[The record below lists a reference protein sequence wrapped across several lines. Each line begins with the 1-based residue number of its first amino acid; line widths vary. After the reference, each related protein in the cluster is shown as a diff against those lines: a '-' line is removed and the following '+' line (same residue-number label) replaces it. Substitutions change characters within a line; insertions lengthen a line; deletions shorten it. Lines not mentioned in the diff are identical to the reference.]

1 MICTHCGKEIQN
13 GITFCPYCGSTVN
26 NAKEN
31 TKMKKHNPAKVLVSI
46 AAVAVVAAGGWAFA
60 NRTPTIDVSKY
71 MILSADGYNTVGKL
85 NISFDTEKLEKDY
98 GKQIATRFKKQMKN
112 LKDDTYGLSSLTAS
126 LYDGYEADL
135 FAETCATGSA
145 DKTKNLSNGD
155 VVTYTWDDN
164 SDEAE
169 EAFGVKVKYSDI
181 TYTVSGL
188 ASVNTFDAF
197 DGVDVEFSGISPDGR
212 ATVNSLPTAAE
223 AQGLYYTLDENSGL
237 SNGDTV
243 TLTVSADDTFLKNH
257 EITLSETSKTLTVS
271 GLKEPE
277 TIDPFEDSL
286 LNIAVEGETV
296 SGKLNILIRGCAPH
310 LGVTVSSD
318 LPADDP
324 RSALTYSVAT
334 ESPEGGYAQGDVVTI
349 TATPKFSSDFTNSY
363 ILSRDSLEVSL
374 ENVPH
379 YLSSADEVTPD
390 LLAQLKPLVE
400 NELNSSVDYG
410 MTYTSIWAADG
421 SSPVSSESSASGP
434 RWTGTA
440 SLLVDKDSDI
450 YNGSYYGDNMLVFP
464 YEIAYNVFSGEGS
477 GTAVGGIYLLN
488 VKVNADGS
496 YDLSEVSTGTT
507 SYYTDMNAF
516 LAKEVNNRSEWYD
529 ITTAPFNW

>member
-13 GITFCPYCGSTVN
+13 GITFCPYCGSAVN

-31 TKMKKHNPAKVLVSI
+31 TKMKKRNPAKVLVPI

-71 MILSADGYNTVGKL
+71 MTLSADGYNTVGKL

-145 DKTKNLSNGD
+145 DKTKGLSNGD

-169 EAFGVKVKYSDI
+169 EAFGVKVKYTDI

-243 TLTVSADDTFLKNH
+243 TLTVHSNRDDFSDCIDKYGAMPQATEKTFTVEGLNEYVTSAD
-257 EITLSETSKTLTVS
+257 TLS
-271 GLKEPE
+271 
-277 TIDPFEDSL
+277 DSVL
-286 LNIAVEGETV
+286 
-296 SGKLNILIRGCAPH
+296 
-310 LGVTVSSD
+310 
-318 LPADDP
+318 
-324 RSALTYSVAT
+324 
-334 ESPEGGYAQGDVVTI
+334 
-349 TATPKFSSDFTNSY
+349 
-363 ILSRDSLEVSL
+363 VSL
-374 ENVPH
+374 QNQAEDVFKS
-379 YLSSADEVTPD
+379 YA
-390 LLAQLKPLVE
+390 AQRFSNGQTFK
-400 NELNSSVDYG
+400 G
-410 MTYTSIWAADG
+410 MTYLGNYILTPKNKDSWGNKDCIVLAYQVTVHHDYTSELNTTYDADD
-421 SSPVSSESSASGP
+421 SFFWYITFNNVSKDANDNIASGLNDYDTP
-434 RWTGTA
+434 TTFVKIDSGVQKYSFSSSTETWEYYGYA
-440 SLLVDKDSDI
+440 SLDSL
-450 YNGSYYGDNMLVFP
+450 YNAAVNQYVENYNHQDNV
-464 YEIAYNVFSGEGS
+464 A
-477 GTAVGGIYLLN
+477 
-488 VKVNADGS
+488 
-496 YDLSEVSTGTT
+496 
-507 SYYTDMNAF
+507 
-516 LAKEVNNRSEWYD
+516 
-529 ITTAPFNW
+529 

>member
-71 MILSADGYNTVGKL
+71 MTLSADGYNTVGKL
-85 NISFDTEKLEKDY
+85 SIDFDTDKLEQDY
-98 GKQIATRFKKQMKN
+98 GKQITTRFKKQMKN
-112 LKDDTYGLSSLTAS
+112 LKDDTFGLSSLTAS
-126 LYDGYEADL
+126 LYDGYETDL
-135 FAETCATGSA
+135 FVETCANGSA

-169 EAFGVKVKYSDI
+169 EAFGVKVKYTDI

-243 TLTVSADDTFLKNH
+243 TLTVHSNRDDFSDCIDKYGAMPQATEKTFTVEGLNEYVTSAD
-257 EITLSETSKTLTVS
+257 TLS
-271 GLKEPE
+271 
-277 TIDPFEDSL
+277 DSVL
-286 LNIAVEGETV
+286 
-296 SGKLNILIRGCAPH
+296 
-310 LGVTVSSD
+310 
-318 LPADDP
+318 
-324 RSALTYSVAT
+324 
-334 ESPEGGYAQGDVVTI
+334 
-349 TATPKFSSDFTNSY
+349 
-363 ILSRDSLEVSL
+363 VSL
-374 ENVPH
+374 QNQAEDVFKS
-379 YLSSADEVTPD
+379 YA
-390 LLAQLKPLVE
+390 AQRFSNGQTFK
-400 NELNSSVDYG
+400 G
-410 MTYTSIWAADG
+410 MTYLGNYILTPKNKDSWGDKDRIVLAYQVTVHHDYTSELNTTYDADDSFFWYITFNNVSKDADG
-421 SSPVSSESSASGP
+421 NIASGLNDYDTP
-434 RWTGTA
+434 TTFVKIDSGVQKYSFSSSTETWEYYGYA
-440 SLLVDKDSDI
+440 SLDSL
-450 YNGSYYGDNMLVFP
+450 YNAAVNQYVENYNHQDNV
-464 YEIAYNVFSGEGS
+464 A
-477 GTAVGGIYLLN
+477 
-488 VKVNADGS
+488 
-496 YDLSEVSTGTT
+496 
-507 SYYTDMNAF
+507 
-516 LAKEVNNRSEWYD
+516 
-529 ITTAPFNW
+529 

>member
-13 GITFCPYCGSTVN
+13 GITFCPYCGSAVN

-31 TKMKKHNPAKVLVSI
+31 TKMKKHNPAKVLVPI

-71 MILSADGYNTVGKL
+71 MTLSADGYNTVGKL

-145 DKTKNLSNGD
+145 DKTKGLSNGD

-169 EAFGVKVKYSDI
+169 EAFGVKVKYTDI

-243 TLTVSADDTFLKNH
+243 TLTVHSNRDDFSDCIDKYGAMPQATEKTFTVEGLNEYVTSAD
-257 EITLSETSKTLTVS
+257 TLS
-271 GLKEPE
+271 
-277 TIDPFEDSL
+277 DSVL
-286 LNIAVEGETV
+286 
-296 SGKLNILIRGCAPH
+296 
-310 LGVTVSSD
+310 
-318 LPADDP
+318 
-324 RSALTYSVAT
+324 
-334 ESPEGGYAQGDVVTI
+334 
-349 TATPKFSSDFTNSY
+349 
-363 ILSRDSLEVSL
+363 VSL
-374 ENVPH
+374 QNQAEDVFKS
-379 YLSSADEVTPD
+379 YA
-390 LLAQLKPLVE
+390 AQRFSNGQTFK
-400 NELNSSVDYG
+400 G
-410 MTYTSIWAADG
+410 MTYLGNYILT
-421 SSPVSSESSASGP
+421 PK
-434 RWTGTA
+434 
-440 SLLVDKDSDI
+440 DKDSWGDKDRI
-450 YNGSYYGDNMLVFP
+450 VLAYQVTVHHDYTSELNTTYDADDSFFWYITFNNVSKDADGNIASGLNDYDTPTTFVKIDSGVQKYSFSSSTETWEYYGYASLDSLYNAAVNQYVENYNHQDNV
-464 YEIAYNVFSGEGS
+464 A
-477 GTAVGGIYLLN
+477 
-488 VKVNADGS
+488 
-496 YDLSEVSTGTT
+496 
-507 SYYTDMNAF
+507 
-516 LAKEVNNRSEWYD
+516 
-529 ITTAPFNW
+529 

>member
-31 TKMKKHNPAKVLVSI
+31 TKMKKHNPAKILVPI
-46 AAVAVVAAGGWAFA
+46 ATVAVVAAGGWAFA
-60 NRTPTIDVSKY
+60 NRTPIIDVSKY
-71 MILSADGYNTVGKL
+71 MTLSADGYNTVGKL

-126 LYDGYEADL
+126 LYDGYETDL

-243 TLTVSADDTFLKNH
+243 TLTVHSNRDDFSDCIDKYGAMPQATEKTFTVEGLNEYVTSAD
-257 EITLSETSKTLTVS
+257 TLS
-271 GLKEPE
+271 
-277 TIDPFEDSL
+277 DSVL
-286 LNIAVEGETV
+286 
-296 SGKLNILIRGCAPH
+296 
-310 LGVTVSSD
+310 
-318 LPADDP
+318 
-324 RSALTYSVAT
+324 
-334 ESPEGGYAQGDVVTI
+334 
-349 TATPKFSSDFTNSY
+349 
-363 ILSRDSLEVSL
+363 VSL
-374 ENVPH
+374 QNQAEDVFKS
-379 YLSSADEVTPD
+379 YA
-390 LLAQLKPLVE
+390 AQRFSNGQTFK
-400 NELNSSVDYG
+400 G
-410 MTYTSIWAADG
+410 MTYLGNYILTPKNKDSWGDKDRIVLAYQVTVHHDYTSELNTTYDADDSFFWYITFNNVSKDADG
-421 SSPVSSESSASGP
+421 NIASGLNDYDTP
-434 RWTGTA
+434 TTFVKIDSGVQKYSFSSSTETWEYYGYA
-440 SLLVDKDSDI
+440 SLDSL
-450 YNGSYYGDNMLVFP
+450 YNAAVNQYVENYNHQDNV
-464 YEIAYNVFSGEGS
+464 A
-477 GTAVGGIYLLN
+477 
-488 VKVNADGS
+488 
-496 YDLSEVSTGTT
+496 
-507 SYYTDMNAF
+507 
-516 LAKEVNNRSEWYD
+516 
-529 ITTAPFNW
+529 

>member
-13 GITFCPYCGSTVN
+13 GITFCPYCGSAVN

-31 TKMKKHNPAKVLVSI
+31 TKMKKHNPAKVLAPI

-71 MILSADGYNTVGKL
+71 MTLSADGYNTVGKL

-145 DKTKNLSNGD
+145 DKTKGLSNGD

-169 EAFGVKVKYSDI
+169 EAFGVKVKYTDI

-243 TLTVSADDTFLKNH
+243 TLTVHSNRDDFSDCIDKYGAMPQATEKTFTVEGLNEYVTSAD
-257 EITLSETSKTLTVS
+257 TLS
-271 GLKEPE
+271 
-277 TIDPFEDSL
+277 DSVL
-286 LNIAVEGETV
+286 
-296 SGKLNILIRGCAPH
+296 
-310 LGVTVSSD
+310 
-318 LPADDP
+318 
-324 RSALTYSVAT
+324 
-334 ESPEGGYAQGDVVTI
+334 
-349 TATPKFSSDFTNSY
+349 
-363 ILSRDSLEVSL
+363 VSL
-374 ENVPH
+374 QNQAEDVFKS
-379 YLSSADEVTPD
+379 YA
-390 LLAQLKPLVE
+390 AQRFSNGQTFK
-400 NELNSSVDYG
+400 G
-410 MTYTSIWAADG
+410 MTYLGNYILTPKNKDSWGDKDRIVLAYQVTVHHDYTSELNTTYDADDSFFWYITFNNVSKDADG
-421 SSPVSSESSASGP
+421 NIASGLNDYDTP
-434 RWTGTA
+434 TTFVKIDSGVQKYSFSSSTETWEYYGYA
-440 SLLVDKDSDI
+440 SLDSL
-450 YNGSYYGDNMLVFP
+450 YNAAVNQYVENYNHQDNV
-464 YEIAYNVFSGEGS
+464 A
-477 GTAVGGIYLLN
+477 
-488 VKVNADGS
+488 
-496 YDLSEVSTGTT
+496 
-507 SYYTDMNAF
+507 
-516 LAKEVNNRSEWYD
+516 
-529 ITTAPFNW
+529 

>member
-31 TKMKKHNPAKVLVSI
+31 TKMKKHNPAKVLVPI

-71 MILSADGYNTVGKL
+71 MTLSADGYNTVGKL

-145 DKTKNLSNGD
+145 DKTKGLSNGD

-169 EAFGVKVKYSDI
+169 EAFGVKVKYTDI

-212 ATVNSLPTAAE
+212 ATVNSLPTATE

-243 TLTVSADDTFLKNH
+243 TLTVHSNRDDFSDCIDKYGAMPQATEKTFTVAGLNEYVTSAD
-257 EITLSETSKTLTVS
+257 TLS
-271 GLKEPE
+271 
-277 TIDPFEDSL
+277 DSVL
-286 LNIAVEGETV
+286 
-296 SGKLNILIRGCAPH
+296 
-310 LGVTVSSD
+310 
-318 LPADDP
+318 
-324 RSALTYSVAT
+324 
-334 ESPEGGYAQGDVVTI
+334 
-349 TATPKFSSDFTNSY
+349 
-363 ILSRDSLEVSL
+363 VSL
-374 ENVPH
+374 QNQAEDVFKS
-379 YLSSADEVTPD
+379 YA
-390 LLAQLKPLVE
+390 AQRFSNGQTFK
-400 NELNSSVDYG
+400 G
-410 MTYTSIWAADG
+410 MTYLGNYILT
-421 SSPVSSESSASGP
+421 PK
-434 RWTGTA
+434 
-440 SLLVDKDSDI
+440 DKDSWGDKDRI
-450 YNGSYYGDNMLVFP
+450 VLAYQVTVHHDYTSELNTTYDADDSFFWYITFNNVSKDADGNIASGLNDYDTPTTFVKIDSGVQKYSFSSSTETWEYYGYASLDSLYNAAVNQYVENYNHQDNV
-464 YEIAYNVFSGEGS
+464 A
-477 GTAVGGIYLLN
+477 
-488 VKVNADGS
+488 
-496 YDLSEVSTGTT
+496 
-507 SYYTDMNAF
+507 
-516 LAKEVNNRSEWYD
+516 
-529 ITTAPFNW
+529 

>member
-71 MILSADGYNTVGKL
+71 MTLSADGYNTVGKL

-126 LYDGYEADL
+126 LYDGYETDL

-243 TLTVSADDTFLKNH
+243 TLTVHSNRDDFSDCIDKYGAMPQATEKTFTVEGLNEYVTSAD
-257 EITLSETSKTLTVS
+257 TLS
-271 GLKEPE
+271 
-277 TIDPFEDSL
+277 DSVL
-286 LNIAVEGETV
+286 
-296 SGKLNILIRGCAPH
+296 
-310 LGVTVSSD
+310 
-318 LPADDP
+318 
-324 RSALTYSVAT
+324 
-334 ESPEGGYAQGDVVTI
+334 
-349 TATPKFSSDFTNSY
+349 
-363 ILSRDSLEVSL
+363 VSL
-374 ENVPH
+374 QNQAEDVFKS
-379 YLSSADEVTPD
+379 YA
-390 LLAQLKPLVE
+390 AQRFSNGQTFK
-400 NELNSSVDYG
+400 G
-410 MTYTSIWAADG
+410 MTYLGNYILTPKNKDSWGDKDRIVLAYQVTVHHDYTSELNTTYDADD
-421 SSPVSSESSASGP
+421 SFFWYITFNNVSKDANGNIASGLNDYDTP
-434 RWTGTA
+434 TTFVKIDSGVQKYSFSSSTKTWEYYGYA
-440 SLLVDKDSDI
+440 SLDSL
-450 YNGSYYGDNMLVFP
+450 YNAAVNQYVENYNHQDNV
-464 YEIAYNVFSGEGS
+464 A
-477 GTAVGGIYLLN
+477 
-488 VKVNADGS
+488 
-496 YDLSEVSTGTT
+496 
-507 SYYTDMNAF
+507 
-516 LAKEVNNRSEWYD
+516 
-529 ITTAPFNW
+529 

>member
-71 MILSADGYNTVGKL
+71 MTLSADGYNTVGKL

-126 LYDGYEADL
+126 LYDGYETDL

-243 TLTVSADDTFLKNH
+243 TLTVHSNRDDFSDCIDKYGAMPQATEKTFTVEGLNEYVTSAD
-257 EITLSETSKTLTVS
+257 TLS
-271 GLKEPE
+271 
-277 TIDPFEDSL
+277 DSVL
-286 LNIAVEGETV
+286 
-296 SGKLNILIRGCAPH
+296 
-310 LGVTVSSD
+310 
-318 LPADDP
+318 
-324 RSALTYSVAT
+324 
-334 ESPEGGYAQGDVVTI
+334 
-349 TATPKFSSDFTNSY
+349 
-363 ILSRDSLEVSL
+363 VSL
-374 ENVPH
+374 QNQAEDVFKS
-379 YLSSADEVTPD
+379 YA
-390 LLAQLKPLVE
+390 AQRFSNGQTFK
-400 NELNSSVDYG
+400 G
-410 MTYTSIWAADG
+410 MTYLGNYILTPKNKDSWGDKDRIVLAYQVTVHHDYTSELNTTYDADDSFFWYITFNNVSKDADG
-421 SSPVSSESSASGP
+421 NIASGLNDYDTP
-434 RWTGTA
+434 TTFVKIDSGVQKYSFSSSTETWEYYGYA
-440 SLLVDKDSDI
+440 SLDSL
-450 YNGSYYGDNMLVFP
+450 YNAAVNQYVENYNHQDNV
-464 YEIAYNVFSGEGS
+464 V
-477 GTAVGGIYLLN
+477 
-488 VKVNADGS
+488 
-496 YDLSEVSTGTT
+496 
-507 SYYTDMNAF
+507 
-516 LAKEVNNRSEWYD
+516 
-529 ITTAPFNW
+529 

>member
-1 MICTHCGKEIQN
+1 MLCTHCGKEIQN
-13 GITFCPYCGSTVN
+13 GITFCPYCGSAVN

-31 TKMKKHNPAKVLVSI
+31 TKMKKHNPAKVLVPI

-71 MILSADGYNTVGKL
+71 MTLSADGYNTVGKL
-85 NISFDTEKLEKDY
+85 NIDFDTEKLEKDY

-169 EAFGVKVKYSDI
+169 EAFGVKVKYTDI

-243 TLTVSADDTFLKNH
+243 TLTVHSNRDDFSDCIDKYGAMPQATEKTFTVEGLNENVTSAD
-257 EITLSETSKTLTVS
+257 TLS
-271 GLKEPE
+271 
-277 TIDPFEDSL
+277 DSVL
-286 LNIAVEGETV
+286 
-296 SGKLNILIRGCAPH
+296 
-310 LGVTVSSD
+310 
-318 LPADDP
+318 
-324 RSALTYSVAT
+324 
-334 ESPEGGYAQGDVVTI
+334 
-349 TATPKFSSDFTNSY
+349 
-363 ILSRDSLEVSL
+363 VSL
-374 ENVPH
+374 QNQAEDVFKS
-379 YLSSADEVTPD
+379 YA
-390 LLAQLKPLVE
+390 AQRFSNGQTFK
-400 NELNSSVDYG
+400 G
-410 MTYTSIWAADG
+410 MTYLGNYILTPKNKDSWGDKDRIVLAYQVTVHHDYTSELNTTYDAYDSFFWYITFNNVSKDADG
-421 SSPVSSESSASGP
+421 NIASGLNDYDTP
-434 RWTGTA
+434 TTFVKIDSGVQKYSFSSSTETWEYYGYA
-440 SLLVDKDSDI
+440 SLDSL
-450 YNGSYYGDNMLVFP
+450 YNAAVNQYVENYNHQDNV
-464 YEIAYNVFSGEGS
+464 A
-477 GTAVGGIYLLN
+477 
-488 VKVNADGS
+488 
-496 YDLSEVSTGTT
+496 
-507 SYYTDMNAF
+507 
-516 LAKEVNNRSEWYD
+516 
-529 ITTAPFNW
+529 

>member
-13 GITFCPYCGSTVN
+13 GITFCPYCGSAVN

-31 TKMKKHNPAKVLVSI
+31 TKMKKHNPAKVLVPI

-71 MILSADGYNTVGKL
+71 MTLSADGYNTVGKL

-169 EAFGVKVKYSDI
+169 EAFGVKVKYTDI

-243 TLTVSADDTFLKNH
+243 TLTVHSNRDDFSDCIDKYGAMPQATEKTFTVEGLNEYVTSADNLSDTALARLQSQAEDVLKAYIARNWTH
-257 EITLSETSKTLTVS
+257 GIGTMTGMDYLGNYLLTPKPDSTWTENNLITLVYKVNVHNNYKNYKDEVYEANNVYYWYITFKNVSVNSEGVISQGLSDYTTPDSRMEIDS
-271 GLKEPE
+271 GLKMYNFSDSTFCWNYVGYKTLDGLYKAAVTRNIE
-277 TIDPFEDSL
+277 TYNHQDNL
-286 LNIAVEGETV
+286 L
-296 SGKLNILIRGCAPH
+296 
-310 LGVTVSSD
+310 
-318 LPADDP
+318 
-324 RSALTYSVAT
+324 
-334 ESPEGGYAQGDVVTI
+334 
-349 TATPKFSSDFTNSY
+349 
-363 ILSRDSLEVSL
+363 
-374 ENVPH
+374 
-379 YLSSADEVTPD
+379 PD
-390 LLAQLKPLVE
+390 A
-400 NELNSSVDYG
+400 
-410 MTYTSIWAADG
+410 
-421 SSPVSSESSASGP
+421 
-434 RWTGTA
+434 
-440 SLLVDKDSDI
+440 
-450 YNGSYYGDNMLVFP
+450 
-464 YEIAYNVFSGEGS
+464 
-477 GTAVGGIYLLN
+477 
-488 VKVNADGS
+488 NA
-496 YDLSEVSTGTT
+496 
-507 SYYTDMNAF
+507 
-516 LAKEVNNRSEWYD
+516 
-529 ITTAPFNW
+529 

>member
-1 MICTHCGKEIQN
+1 MLCTHCGKEIQN
-13 GITFCPYCGSTVN
+13 GITFCPYCGSAVN

-31 TKMKKHNPAKVLVSI
+31 TKMKKHNPAKVLVPI

-71 MILSADGYNTVGKL
+71 MTLSADGYNTVGKL

-112 LKDDTYGLSSLTAS
+112 LKDDTFGLSSLTAS

-169 EAFGVKVKYSDI
+169 EAFGVKVKYTDI

-243 TLTVSADDTFLKNH
+243 TLTVHSNRDDFSDCIDKYGAMPQATEKTFTVEGLNEYVTSAD
-257 EITLSETSKTLTVS
+257 TLS
-271 GLKEPE
+271 
-277 TIDPFEDSL
+277 DSVL
-286 LNIAVEGETV
+286 
-296 SGKLNILIRGCAPH
+296 
-310 LGVTVSSD
+310 
-318 LPADDP
+318 
-324 RSALTYSVAT
+324 
-334 ESPEGGYAQGDVVTI
+334 
-349 TATPKFSSDFTNSY
+349 
-363 ILSRDSLEVSL
+363 VSL
-374 ENVPH
+374 QNQAEDVFKS
-379 YLSSADEVTPD
+379 YA
-390 LLAQLKPLVE
+390 AQRFSNGQTFK
-400 NELNSSVDYG
+400 G
-410 MTYTSIWAADG
+410 MTYLGNYILTPKNKDSWGDKDRIVLAYQVTVHHDYTSELNTTYDADD
-421 SSPVSSESSASGP
+421 SFFWYITFNNVSKDADDNIASGLNDYDTP
-434 RWTGTA
+434 TTFVKIDSGVQKYSFSSSTETWEYYGYA
-440 SLLVDKDSDI
+440 SLDSL
-450 YNGSYYGDNMLVFP
+450 YNAAVNQYVENYNHQDNV
-464 YEIAYNVFSGEGS
+464 A
-477 GTAVGGIYLLN
+477 
-488 VKVNADGS
+488 
-496 YDLSEVSTGTT
+496 
-507 SYYTDMNAF
+507 
-516 LAKEVNNRSEWYD
+516 
-529 ITTAPFNW
+529 

>member
-1 MICTHCGKEIQN
+1 MLCTHCGKEIQN
-13 GITFCPYCGSTVN
+13 GITFCPYCGSAVN

-31 TKMKKHNPAKVLVSI
+31 TKMKKRNPAKVLVPI

-71 MILSADGYNTVGKL
+71 MTLSADGYNTVGKL

-145 DKTKNLSNGD
+145 DKTKGLSNGD

-169 EAFGVKVKYSDI
+169 EAFGVKVKYTDI

-243 TLTVSADDTFLKNH
+243 TLTVHSNRDDFSDCISKYGAMPQATEKTFTVAGLNEYVTSAD
-257 EITLSETSKTLTVS
+257 TLS
-271 GLKEPE
+271 
-277 TIDPFEDSL
+277 DSVL
-286 LNIAVEGETV
+286 
-296 SGKLNILIRGCAPH
+296 
-310 LGVTVSSD
+310 
-318 LPADDP
+318 
-324 RSALTYSVAT
+324 
-334 ESPEGGYAQGDVVTI
+334 
-349 TATPKFSSDFTNSY
+349 
-363 ILSRDSLEVSL
+363 VSL
-374 ENVPH
+374 QNQAEDVFKS
-379 YLSSADEVTPD
+379 YA
-390 LLAQLKPLVE
+390 AQRFSNGQTFK
-400 NELNSSVDYG
+400 G
-410 MTYTSIWAADG
+410 MTYLGNYILTPKNKDSWGDKDRIVLAYQVTVHHDYTSELNTTYDADDSFFWYITFNNVSKDADG
-421 SSPVSSESSASGP
+421 NIASGLNDYDTP
-434 RWTGTA
+434 TTFVKIDSGVQKYSFSSSTETWEYYGYA
-440 SLLVDKDSDI
+440 SLDSL
-450 YNGSYYGDNMLVFP
+450 YNAAVNQYVENYNHQDNV
-464 YEIAYNVFSGEGS
+464 A
-477 GTAVGGIYLLN
+477 
-488 VKVNADGS
+488 
-496 YDLSEVSTGTT
+496 
-507 SYYTDMNAF
+507 
-516 LAKEVNNRSEWYD
+516 
-529 ITTAPFNW
+529 

>member
-71 MILSADGYNTVGKL
+71 MTLSADGYNTVGKL
-85 NISFDTEKLEKDY
+85 NIDFDTDKLEQDY
-98 GKQIATRFKKQMKN
+98 GKQITTRFKKQMKN

-145 DKTKNLSNGD
+145 DKTKGLSNGD

-169 EAFGVKVKYSDI
+169 EAFGVKVKYTDI

-243 TLTVSADDTFLKNH
+243 TLTVHSNRDDFSDCIDKYGAMPQATEKTFTVEGLNEYVTSAD
-257 EITLSETSKTLTVS
+257 TLS
-271 GLKEPE
+271 
-277 TIDPFEDSL
+277 DSVL
-286 LNIAVEGETV
+286 
-296 SGKLNILIRGCAPH
+296 
-310 LGVTVSSD
+310 
-318 LPADDP
+318 
-324 RSALTYSVAT
+324 
-334 ESPEGGYAQGDVVTI
+334 
-349 TATPKFSSDFTNSY
+349 
-363 ILSRDSLEVSL
+363 VSL
-374 ENVPH
+374 QNQAEDVFKS
-379 YLSSADEVTPD
+379 YA
-390 LLAQLKPLVE
+390 AQRFSNGQTFK
-400 NELNSSVDYG
+400 G
-410 MTYTSIWAADG
+410 MTYLGNYILTPKNKDSWGDKDRIVLAYQVTVHHDYTSELNTTYDADDSFFWYITFNNVSKDADG
-421 SSPVSSESSASGP
+421 NIASGLNDYDTP
-434 RWTGTA
+434 TTFVKIDSGVQKYSFSSSTETWEYYGYA
-440 SLLVDKDSDI
+440 SLDSL
-450 YNGSYYGDNMLVFP
+450 YNAAVNQYVENYNHQDNV
-464 YEIAYNVFSGEGS
+464 A
-477 GTAVGGIYLLN
+477 
-488 VKVNADGS
+488 
-496 YDLSEVSTGTT
+496 
-507 SYYTDMNAF
+507 
-516 LAKEVNNRSEWYD
+516 
-529 ITTAPFNW
+529 

>member
-13 GITFCPYCGSTVN
+13 GITFCPYCGSAVN

-31 TKMKKHNPAKVLVSI
+31 TKMKKHNPAKVLVPI

-71 MILSADGYNTVGKL
+71 MTLSADGYNTVGKL

-145 DKTKNLSNGD
+145 DKTKGLSNGD

-243 TLTVSADDTFLKNH
+243 TLTVHSNRDDFSDCIDKYGAMPQATEKTFTVEGLNEYVTSAD
-257 EITLSETSKTLTVS
+257 TLS
-271 GLKEPE
+271 
-277 TIDPFEDSL
+277 DSVL
-286 LNIAVEGETV
+286 
-296 SGKLNILIRGCAPH
+296 
-310 LGVTVSSD
+310 
-318 LPADDP
+318 
-324 RSALTYSVAT
+324 
-334 ESPEGGYAQGDVVTI
+334 
-349 TATPKFSSDFTNSY
+349 
-363 ILSRDSLEVSL
+363 VSL
-374 ENVPH
+374 QNQAEDVFKS
-379 YLSSADEVTPD
+379 YA
-390 LLAQLKPLVE
+390 AQRFSNGQTFK
-400 NELNSSVDYG
+400 G
-410 MTYTSIWAADG
+410 MTYLGNYILTPKNKDSWGDKDRIVLAYQVTVHHDYTSELNTTYDADD
-421 SSPVSSESSASGP
+421 SFFWYITFNNVSKDANDNIASGLNDYDTP
-434 RWTGTA
+434 TTFVKIDSGVQKYSFSSSTETWEYYGYA
-440 SLLVDKDSDI
+440 SLDSL
-450 YNGSYYGDNMLVFP
+450 YNAAVNQYVENYNHQDNV
-464 YEIAYNVFSGEGS
+464 A
-477 GTAVGGIYLLN
+477 
-488 VKVNADGS
+488 
-496 YDLSEVSTGTT
+496 
-507 SYYTDMNAF
+507 
-516 LAKEVNNRSEWYD
+516 
-529 ITTAPFNW
+529 

>member
-13 GITFCPYCGSTVN
+13 GITFCPYCGSAVN

-31 TKMKKHNPAKVLVSI
+31 TKMKKHNPAKVLAPI

-71 MILSADGYNTVGKL
+71 MTLSADGYNTVGKL

-98 GKQIATRFKKQMKN
+98 GKQITTRFKKQMKN

-126 LYDGYEADL
+126 LYDGYETDL

-169 EAFGVKVKYSDI
+169 EAFGVKVKYTDI

-237 SNGDTV
+237 SNGDTFTVEGLNEYV
-243 TLTVSADDTFLKNH
+243 TSAD
-257 EITLSETSKTLTVS
+257 TLS
-271 GLKEPE
+271 
-277 TIDPFEDSL
+277 DSVL
-286 LNIAVEGETV
+286 
-296 SGKLNILIRGCAPH
+296 
-310 LGVTVSSD
+310 
-318 LPADDP
+318 
-324 RSALTYSVAT
+324 
-334 ESPEGGYAQGDVVTI
+334 
-349 TATPKFSSDFTNSY
+349 
-363 ILSRDSLEVSL
+363 VSL
-374 ENVPH
+374 QNQAEDVFKS
-379 YLSSADEVTPD
+379 YA
-390 LLAQLKPLVE
+390 AQRFSNGQTFK
-400 NELNSSVDYG
+400 G
-410 MTYTSIWAADG
+410 MTYLGNYILTPKNKDSWGDKDRIVLAYQVTVHHDYTSELNTTYDADDSFFWYITFNNVSKDADG
-421 SSPVSSESSASGP
+421 NIASGLNDYDTP
-434 RWTGTA
+434 TTFVKIDSGVQKYSFSSSTETWEYYGYA
-440 SLLVDKDSDI
+440 SLDSL
-450 YNGSYYGDNMLVFP
+450 YNAAVNQYVENYNHQDNV
-464 YEIAYNVFSGEGS
+464 A
-477 GTAVGGIYLLN
+477 
-488 VKVNADGS
+488 
-496 YDLSEVSTGTT
+496 
-507 SYYTDMNAF
+507 
-516 LAKEVNNRSEWYD
+516 
-529 ITTAPFNW
+529 

>member
-31 TKMKKHNPAKVLVSI
+31 TKMKKHNPAKVLVPI

-71 MILSADGYNTVGKL
+71 MTLSADGYNTVGKL

-145 DKTKNLSNGD
+145 DKTKGLSNGD

-169 EAFGVKVKYSDI
+169 EAFGVKVKYTDI

-243 TLTVSADDTFLKNH
+243 TLTVHSNRDDFSDCIDKYGAMPQATEKTFTVAGLNEYVTSAD
-257 EITLSETSKTLTVS
+257 TLS
-271 GLKEPE
+271 
-277 TIDPFEDSL
+277 DSVL
-286 LNIAVEGETV
+286 
-296 SGKLNILIRGCAPH
+296 
-310 LGVTVSSD
+310 
-318 LPADDP
+318 
-324 RSALTYSVAT
+324 
-334 ESPEGGYAQGDVVTI
+334 
-349 TATPKFSSDFTNSY
+349 
-363 ILSRDSLEVSL
+363 VSL
-374 ENVPH
+374 QNQAEDVFKS
-379 YLSSADEVTPD
+379 YA
-390 LLAQLKPLVE
+390 AQRFSNGQTFK
-400 NELNSSVDYG
+400 G
-410 MTYTSIWAADG
+410 MTYLGNYILTPKNKDSWGDKDRIVLAYQVTVHHDYTSELNTTYDADD
-421 SSPVSSESSASGP
+421 SFFWYITFNNVSKDANDNIASGLNDYDTP
-434 RWTGTA
+434 TTFVKIDSGVQKYSFSSSTETWEYYGYA
-440 SLLVDKDSDI
+440 SLDSL
-450 YNGSYYGDNMLVFP
+450 YNAAVNQYVENYNHQDNV
-464 YEIAYNVFSGEGS
+464 A
-477 GTAVGGIYLLN
+477 
-488 VKVNADGS
+488 
-496 YDLSEVSTGTT
+496 
-507 SYYTDMNAF
+507 
-516 LAKEVNNRSEWYD
+516 
-529 ITTAPFNW
+529 

>member
-13 GITFCPYCGSTVN
+13 GITFCPYCGSAVN

-31 TKMKKHNPAKVLVSI
+31 TKMKKHNPAKVLAPI

-71 MILSADGYNTVGKL
+71 MTLSADGYNTVGKL

-98 GKQIATRFKKQMKN
+98 GKQITTRFKKQMKN

-126 LYDGYEADL
+126 LYDGYETDL

-145 DKTKNLSNGD
+145 DKTKGLSNGD

-169 EAFGVKVKYSDI
+169 EAFGVKVKYTDI

-243 TLTVSADDTFLKNH
+243 TLTVHSNRDDFSDCIDKYGAMPQATEKTFTVEGLNEYVTSAD
-257 EITLSETSKTLTVS
+257 TLS
-271 GLKEPE
+271 
-277 TIDPFEDSL
+277 DSVL
-286 LNIAVEGETV
+286 
-296 SGKLNILIRGCAPH
+296 
-310 LGVTVSSD
+310 
-318 LPADDP
+318 
-324 RSALTYSVAT
+324 
-334 ESPEGGYAQGDVVTI
+334 
-349 TATPKFSSDFTNSY
+349 
-363 ILSRDSLEVSL
+363 VSL
-374 ENVPH
+374 QNQAEDVFKS
-379 YLSSADEVTPD
+379 YA
-390 LLAQLKPLVE
+390 AQRFSNGQTFK
-400 NELNSSVDYG
+400 G
-410 MTYTSIWAADG
+410 MTYLGNYILTPKNKDSWGDKDRIVLAYQVTVHHDYTSELNTTYDADDSFFWYITFNNVSKDADG
-421 SSPVSSESSASGP
+421 NIASGLNDYDTP
-434 RWTGTA
+434 TTFVKIDSGVQKYSFSSSTETWEYYGYA
-440 SLLVDKDSDI
+440 SLDSL
-450 YNGSYYGDNMLVFP
+450 YNAAVNQYVENYNHQDNV
-464 YEIAYNVFSGEGS
+464 A
-477 GTAVGGIYLLN
+477 
-488 VKVNADGS
+488 
-496 YDLSEVSTGTT
+496 
-507 SYYTDMNAF
+507 
-516 LAKEVNNRSEWYD
+516 
-529 ITTAPFNW
+529 

>member
-31 TKMKKHNPAKVLVSI
+31 TKMKKRNSAKVLVPI

-71 MILSADGYNTVGKL
+71 MTLSADGYNTVGKL
-85 NISFDTEKLEKDY
+85 NIDFDTDKLEQDY
-98 GKQIATRFKKQMKN
+98 GKQITTRFKKQMKN
-112 LKDDTYGLSSLTAS
+112 LKDDTFGLSSLTAS

-145 DKTKNLSNGD
+145 DKTKGLSNGD

-169 EAFGVKVKYSDI
+169 EAFGVKVKYTDI

-243 TLTVSADDTFLKNH
+243 TLTVHSNRDDFSDCIDKYGAMPQATEKTFTVEGLNEYVTSA
-257 EITLSETSKTLTVS
+257 ETLS
-271 GLKEPE
+271 
-277 TIDPFEDSL
+277 DSVL
-286 LNIAVEGETV
+286 
-296 SGKLNILIRGCAPH
+296 
-310 LGVTVSSD
+310 
-318 LPADDP
+318 
-324 RSALTYSVAT
+324 
-334 ESPEGGYAQGDVVTI
+334 
-349 TATPKFSSDFTNSY
+349 
-363 ILSRDSLEVSL
+363 VSL
-374 ENVPH
+374 QNQAEDVFKS
-379 YLSSADEVTPD
+379 YA
-390 LLAQLKPLVE
+390 AQRFSNGQTFK
-400 NELNSSVDYG
+400 G
-410 MTYTSIWAADG
+410 MTYLGNYILTPKNKDSWGDKDRIVLAYQVTVHHNYTSELNTTYDADD
-421 SSPVSSESSASGP
+421 SFFWYITFNNVSKDANGNIASGLNDYDTP
-434 RWTGTA
+434 TTFVKIDSGVQKYSFSSSTETWEYYGYA
-440 SLLVDKDSDI
+440 SLDSL
-450 YNGSYYGDNMLVFP
+450 YNAAVNQYVENYNHQDNV
-464 YEIAYNVFSGEGS
+464 A
-477 GTAVGGIYLLN
+477 
-488 VKVNADGS
+488 
-496 YDLSEVSTGTT
+496 
-507 SYYTDMNAF
+507 
-516 LAKEVNNRSEWYD
+516 
-529 ITTAPFNW
+529 

>member
-71 MILSADGYNTVGKL
+71 MTLSADGYNTVGKL
-85 NISFDTEKLEKDY
+85 NIDFDTDKLEQDY
-98 GKQIATRFKKQMKN
+98 GKQITTRFKKQMKN
-112 LKDDTYGLSSLTAS
+112 LKDDTFGLSSLTAS
-126 LYDGYEADL
+126 LYDGCEADL

-169 EAFGVKVKYSDI
+169 EAFGVKVKYTDI

-243 TLTVSADDTFLKNH
+243 TLTVHSNRDDFSDCIDKYGAMPQATEKTFTVEGLNEYVTSAD
-257 EITLSETSKTLTVS
+257 TLS
-271 GLKEPE
+271 
-277 TIDPFEDSL
+277 DSVL
-286 LNIAVEGETV
+286 
-296 SGKLNILIRGCAPH
+296 
-310 LGVTVSSD
+310 
-318 LPADDP
+318 
-324 RSALTYSVAT
+324 
-334 ESPEGGYAQGDVVTI
+334 
-349 TATPKFSSDFTNSY
+349 
-363 ILSRDSLEVSL
+363 VSL
-374 ENVPH
+374 QNQAEDVFKS
-379 YLSSADEVTPD
+379 YA
-390 LLAQLKPLVE
+390 AQRFSNGQTFK
-400 NELNSSVDYG
+400 G
-410 MTYTSIWAADG
+410 MTYLGNYILTPKNKDSWGDKDRIVLAYQVTVHHDYTSELNTTYDADDSFFWYITFNNVSKDADG
-421 SSPVSSESSASGP
+421 NIASGLNDYDTP
-434 RWTGTA
+434 TTFVKIDSGVQKYSFSSSTETWEYYGYA
-440 SLLVDKDSDI
+440 SLDSL
-450 YNGSYYGDNMLVFP
+450 YNAAVNQYVENYNHQDNV
-464 YEIAYNVFSGEGS
+464 A
-477 GTAVGGIYLLN
+477 
-488 VKVNADGS
+488 
-496 YDLSEVSTGTT
+496 
-507 SYYTDMNAF
+507 
-516 LAKEVNNRSEWYD
+516 
-529 ITTAPFNW
+529 

>member
-31 TKMKKHNPAKVLVSI
+31 TNMKKHNPAKVLVPI

-71 MILSADGYNTVGKL
+71 VTITADGYNTVGKL
-85 NISFDTEKLEKDY
+85 NVDFDTDKLEKDY

-169 EAFGVKVKYSDI
+169 EAFGVKVKYTDI

-243 TLTVSADDTFLKNH
+243 TLTVHSNRDDFSDCIDKYGAMPQATEKTFTVEGLNEYVTSAD
-257 EITLSETSKTLTVS
+257 TLS
-271 GLKEPE
+271 
-277 TIDPFEDSL
+277 DSVL
-286 LNIAVEGETV
+286 
-296 SGKLNILIRGCAPH
+296 
-310 LGVTVSSD
+310 
-318 LPADDP
+318 
-324 RSALTYSVAT
+324 
-334 ESPEGGYAQGDVVTI
+334 
-349 TATPKFSSDFTNSY
+349 
-363 ILSRDSLEVSL
+363 VSL
-374 ENVPH
+374 QNQAEDVFKS
-379 YLSSADEVTPD
+379 YA
-390 LLAQLKPLVE
+390 AQRFSNDQTFK
-400 NELNSSVDYG
+400 G
-410 MTYTSIWAADG
+410 MTYLGNYILTPKNKDSWGDKDRIVLAYQVTVHHDYTSELNTTYDADDSFFWYITFNNVSKDADG
-421 SSPVSSESSASGP
+421 NIASGLNDYDTP
-434 RWTGTA
+434 TTFVKIDSGVQKYSFSSSTETWEDYGYA
-440 SLLVDKDSDI
+440 SLDSL
-450 YNGSYYGDNMLVFP
+450 YNAAVNQYVENYNHQDNV
-464 YEIAYNVFSGEGS
+464 A
-477 GTAVGGIYLLN
+477 
-488 VKVNADGS
+488 
-496 YDLSEVSTGTT
+496 
-507 SYYTDMNAF
+507 
-516 LAKEVNNRSEWYD
+516 
-529 ITTAPFNW
+529 

>member
-13 GITFCPYCGSTVN
+13 GITFCPYCGSAVN

-31 TKMKKHNPAKVLVSI
+31 TKMKKHNPAKVLVPI

-71 MILSADGYNTVGKL
+71 MTLSADGYNTVGKL

-169 EAFGVKVKYSDI
+169 EAFGVKVKYTDI

-243 TLTVSADDTFLKNH
+243 TLTVHSNRDDFSDCIDKYGAMPQATEKTFTVEGLNEYVTSAD
-257 EITLSETSKTLTVS
+257 TLS
-271 GLKEPE
+271 
-277 TIDPFEDSL
+277 DSVL
-286 LNIAVEGETV
+286 
-296 SGKLNILIRGCAPH
+296 
-310 LGVTVSSD
+310 
-318 LPADDP
+318 
-324 RSALTYSVAT
+324 
-334 ESPEGGYAQGDVVTI
+334 
-349 TATPKFSSDFTNSY
+349 
-363 ILSRDSLEVSL
+363 VSL
-374 ENVPH
+374 QNQAEDVFKS
-379 YLSSADEVTPD
+379 YA
-390 LLAQLKPLVE
+390 AQRFSNGQTFK
-400 NELNSSVDYG
+400 G
-410 MTYTSIWAADG
+410 MTYLGNYILTPKNKDSWGDKNRIALAYQVTVHHDYTSELNTTYDADDSFFWYITFNNVSKDADG
-421 SSPVSSESSASGP
+421 NIASGLNDYDTP
-434 RWTGTA
+434 TTFVKIDSGVQKYSFSSSTKTWEYYGYA
-440 SLLVDKDSDI
+440 SLDSL
-450 YNGSYYGDNMLVFP
+450 YNAAVNQYVENYNHQDNV
-464 YEIAYNVFSGEGS
+464 A
-477 GTAVGGIYLLN
+477 
-488 VKVNADGS
+488 
-496 YDLSEVSTGTT
+496 
-507 SYYTDMNAF
+507 
-516 LAKEVNNRSEWYD
+516 
-529 ITTAPFNW
+529 

>member
-1 MICTHCGKEIQN
+1 MLCTHCGKEIQN
-13 GITFCPYCGSTVN
+13 GITFCPYCGSAVN

-31 TKMKKHNPAKVLVSI
+31 TKMKKRNPAKVLVPI

-71 MILSADGYNTVGKL
+71 MTLSADGYNTVGKL

-169 EAFGVKVKYSDI
+169 EAFGVKVKYTDI

-243 TLTVSADDTFLKNH
+243 TLTVHSNRDDFSDCIDKYGAMPQATEKTFTVAGLNEYVTSAD
-257 EITLSETSKTLTVS
+257 TLS
-271 GLKEPE
+271 
-277 TIDPFEDSL
+277 DSVL
-286 LNIAVEGETV
+286 
-296 SGKLNILIRGCAPH
+296 
-310 LGVTVSSD
+310 
-318 LPADDP
+318 
-324 RSALTYSVAT
+324 
-334 ESPEGGYAQGDVVTI
+334 
-349 TATPKFSSDFTNSY
+349 
-363 ILSRDSLEVSL
+363 VSL
-374 ENVPH
+374 QNQAEDVFKS
-379 YLSSADEVTPD
+379 YA
-390 LLAQLKPLVE
+390 AQRFSNGQTFK
-400 NELNSSVDYG
+400 G
-410 MTYTSIWAADG
+410 MTYLGNYILT
-421 SSPVSSESSASGP
+421 PK
-434 RWTGTA
+434 
-440 SLLVDKDSDI
+440 DKDSW
-450 YNGSYYGDNMLVFP
+450 GDKDR
-464 YEIAYNVFSGEGS
+464 IC
-477 GTAVGGIYLLN
+477 LL
-488 VKVNADGS
+488 
-496 YDLSEVSTGTT
+496 YT
-507 SYYTDMNAF
+507 SPSPRDA
-516 LAKEVNNRSEWYD
+516 
-529 ITTAPFNW
+529 

>member
-1 MICTHCGKEIQN
+1 MLCTHCGKEIQN
-13 GITFCPYCGSTVN
+13 GITFCPYCGSAVN

-31 TKMKKHNPAKVLVSI
+31 TKMKKHNPAKVLVPI

-71 MILSADGYNTVGKL
+71 VTITADGYNTVGKL
-85 NISFDTEKLEKDY
+85 NVDFDTDKLEKDY

-169 EAFGVKVKYSDI
+169 EAFGVKVKYTDI

-243 TLTVSADDTFLKNH
+243 TLTVHSNRDDFSDCIDKYGAMPQATEKTFTVAGLNEYVTSAD
-257 EITLSETSKTLTVS
+257 TLS
-271 GLKEPE
+271 
-277 TIDPFEDSL
+277 DSVL
-286 LNIAVEGETV
+286 
-296 SGKLNILIRGCAPH
+296 
-310 LGVTVSSD
+310 
-318 LPADDP
+318 
-324 RSALTYSVAT
+324 
-334 ESPEGGYAQGDVVTI
+334 
-349 TATPKFSSDFTNSY
+349 
-363 ILSRDSLEVSL
+363 VSL
-374 ENVPH
+374 QNQAEDVFKS
-379 YLSSADEVTPD
+379 YA
-390 LLAQLKPLVE
+390 AQRFSNGQTFK
-400 NELNSSVDYG
+400 G
-410 MTYTSIWAADG
+410 MTYLGNYILTPKNKDSWGDKDRIVLAYQVTVHHDYTSELNTTYDADD
-421 SSPVSSESSASGP
+421 SFFWYITFNNVSKDANDNIASGLNDYDTP
-434 RWTGTA
+434 TTFVKIDSGVQKYSFSSSTETWEYYGYA
-440 SLLVDKDSDI
+440 SLDSL
-450 YNGSYYGDNMLVFP
+450 YNAAVNQYVENYNHQDNV
-464 YEIAYNVFSGEGS
+464 A
-477 GTAVGGIYLLN
+477 
-488 VKVNADGS
+488 
-496 YDLSEVSTGTT
+496 
-507 SYYTDMNAF
+507 
-516 LAKEVNNRSEWYD
+516 
-529 ITTAPFNW
+529 